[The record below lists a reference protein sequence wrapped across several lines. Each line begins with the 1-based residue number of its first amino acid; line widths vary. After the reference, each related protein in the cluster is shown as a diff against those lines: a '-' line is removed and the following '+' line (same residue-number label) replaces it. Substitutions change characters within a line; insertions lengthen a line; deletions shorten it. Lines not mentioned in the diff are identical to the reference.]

1 MTGRERV
8 IAAIERK
15 PLDRI
20 PRYDA
25 FWEDALERWQGEG
38 LCLPEARNITV
49 EGEQKQIGTPQ
60 GDYFDF
66 DIMPLYMDISMR
78 FPTGLVADDGVKI
91 TVADRCGYTAQK
103 FKGRASSMHFISH
116 MVEDEEDWEK
126 YKDRLTLDLS
136 DTSRVDCESYY
147 LHTKEY
153 PSWDGFQEIFRAYR
167 ETGKFIP
174 VTVYG
179 PWEAAWRHHGY
190 EASLM
195 DLIAEPEMMS
205 EMFEKLTELTIAT
218 VQHMID
224 LDCKPDAVWLIEDM
238 GGTHTTLFSPKVFK
252 ELMQPCHKKLGDFLH
267 ENGIYF
273 FMHSCGYIEPF
284 LPGLVEAGLDVIQ
297 AIQANTGMHVKDLK
311 PKFGD
316 KLTFFGNISVQNF
329 KEGSEAIEAELREKL
344 PIAMAGGGYIY
355 HSDHSIP
362 SEVSLETY
370 LHAMKVLDEIGS
382 YSLFA

>member
-38 LCLPEARNITV
+38 LCLPEARYITV

-66 DIMPLYMDISMR
+66 DFMPLYMDISMR

-205 EMFEKLTELTIAT
+205 EMFEKLTELTITT

-238 GGTHTTLFSPKVFK
+238 GGTHTPQVSPKVFK

>member
-8 IAAIERK
+8 IAAITRT

-25 FWEDALERWQGEG
+25 FWEDALERWEHEG
-38 LCLPEARNITV
+38 LCLPAPRTIVV
-49 EGEQKQIGTPQ
+49 EGETKQISTPVN
-60 GDYFDF
+60 DYFHF
-66 DIMPLYMDISMR
+66 DITPLYMDVSMR

-126 YKDRLTLDLS
+126 YKGRLSLDLN
-136 DTSRVDCESYY
+136 DTARVDCESYY

-153 PSWDGFQEIFRAYR
+153 PTWEGFTEIFRAYR
-167 ETGKFIP
+167 KLDTFIP

-190 EASLM
+190 ENSLM
-195 DLIAEPEMMS
+195 DLIAEPEIMG
-205 EMFEKLTELTIAT
+205 EMFQRFTDLTIAT

-224 LDCKPDAVWLIEDM
+224 LGCKPDAVWLTEDM
-238 GGTHTTLFSPKVFK
+238 GGTHTTLFSPKIFD
-252 ELMQPCHKKLGDFLH
+252 ELLFPCHKKLGEFLH
-267 ENGIYF
+267 SNGIYF
-273 FMHSCGYIEPF
+273 IMHSCGYIEPF

-297 AIQANTGMHVKDLK
+297 AIQANTGMHIKDLK

-316 KLTFFGNISVQNF
+316 KLTFFGNISVQSF
-329 KEGSEAIEAELREKL
+329 KNGKEAIEAELREKI
-344 PIAMAGGGYIY
+344 PIAMKNGGYIY

-362 SEVSLETY
+362 PEVSLETY
-370 LHAMKVLDEIGS
+370 LHTMNVLDEIGC
-382 YSLFA
+382 YE

>member
-8 IAAIERK
+8 IAALTRT

-20 PRYDA
+20 PLYDA
-25 FWEDALERWQGEG
+25 FWEDALERWEHEG
-38 LCLPEARNITV
+38 LCLPAPRTIVV
-49 EGEQKQIGTPQ
+49 EGETKQISTPVN
-60 GDYFDF
+60 DYFNF
-66 DIMPLYMDISMR
+66 DITPLYMDVSMR

-103 FKGRASSMHFISH
+103 FKGRASSMHFLSH

-126 YKDRLTLDLS
+126 YKDRLSLDLN
-136 DTSRVDCESYY
+136 DTARVDCESYY

-153 PSWDGFQEIFRAYR
+153 PTWEGFTEIFRAYR
-167 ETGKFIP
+167 KLETFIP

-190 EASLM
+190 ENSLM
-195 DLIAEPEMMS
+195 DLIAEPEMMG
-205 EMFEKLTELTIAT
+205 EMFCRFTDLTIAT

-224 LDCKPDAVWLIEDM
+224 LGCKPDAVWLTEDM
-238 GGTHTTLFSPKVFK
+238 GGTHTTLFSPKIFD
-252 ELMQPCHKKLGDFLH
+252 ELLFPCHKKLGEFLH
-267 ENGIYF
+267 SNGIYF
-273 FMHSCGYIEPF
+273 MMHSCGYIEPF

-297 AIQANTGMHVKDLK
+297 AIQANTGMHIKDLK

-316 KLTFFGNISVQNF
+316 KLTFFGNISVQSF
-329 KEGSEAIEAELREKL
+329 KNGKEAIEAELREKI
-344 PIAMAGGGYIY
+344 PIAMKNGGYIY

-362 SEVSLETY
+362 PEVSLETY
-370 LHAMKVLDEIGS
+370 LHTMKVLDEIGC
-382 YSLFA
+382 YE

>member
-1 MTGRERV
+1 MTSRERV
-8 IAAIERK
+8 IAAIERM

-25 FWEDALERWQGEG
+25 FWEDALERWVLEG
-38 LCLPEARNITV
+38 LVLPAPHTITV
-49 EGEQKQIGTPQ
+49 EGETKQIGTPA
-60 GDYFDF
+60 GEYFDF
-66 DIMPLYMDISMR
+66 DIAPVYMDISMR

-116 MVEDEEDWEK
+116 MVEDEEDWET
-126 YKDRLTLDLS
+126 YKNRLTLDLN
-136 DTSRVDCESYY
+136 DTARVDSDSYY

-153 PSWDGFQEIFRAYR
+153 PTWAGFREIFWAYR
-167 ETGKFIP
+167 ETGKFVP

-195 DLIAEPEMMS
+195 DLVAEPEMMA
-205 EMFEKLTELTIAT
+205 EMFEAFTDLTIET
-218 VQHMID
+218 VKHMMA

-238 GGTHTTLFSPKVFK
+238 GGTYTTLFSPKVFDK
-252 ELMQPCHKKLGDFLH
+252 LLLPCHRRLSKFLH

-284 LPGLVEAGLDVIQ
+284 IPGLVEAGLDVLQ
-297 AIQANTGMHVKDLK
+297 AIQANTGMDVRKLK
-311 PKFGD
+311 AEFGD
-316 KLTFFGNISVQNF
+316 KLTFFGNISEQSF
-329 KEGSEAIEAELREKL
+329 KEGPKAIEAELREKI
-344 PIAMAGGGYIY
+344 PIAMAGGGYMY

-362 SEVSLETY
+362 PEVSLETY
-370 LHAMKVLDEIGS
+370 RHTMAVLDEIGA
-382 YSLFA
+382 YK

>member
-8 IAAIERK
+8 IAAITRT

-25 FWEDALERWQGEG
+25 FWEDALERWEHEG
-38 LCLPEARNITV
+38 LCLPAPRTIVV
-49 EGEQKQIGTPQ
+49 EGETKQISTPVN
-60 GDYFDF
+60 DYFNF
-66 DIMPLYMDISMR
+66 DITPLYMDVSMR

-103 FKGRASSMHFISH
+103 FKGRASSMHFLSH

-126 YKDRLTLDLS
+126 YKGRLTLDLN
-136 DTSRVDCESYY
+136 DTARVDCESYY

-153 PSWDGFQEIFRAYR
+153 PTWEGFTEIFRAYR
-167 ETGKFIP
+167 KLDTFIP

-190 EASLM
+190 ENSLM
-195 DLIAEPEMMS
+195 DLIAEPEMMG
-205 EMFEKLTELTIAT
+205 EMFQRFTDLTIAT

-224 LDCKPDAVWLIEDM
+224 LGCKPDAVWLTEDM
-238 GGTHTTLFSPKVFK
+238 GGTHTTLFSPKIFD
-252 ELMQPCHKKLGDFLH
+252 ELLFPCHKKLGEFLH
-267 ENGIYF
+267 SNGIYF
-273 FMHSCGYIEPF
+273 MMHSCGYIEPF

-297 AIQANTGMHVKDLK
+297 AIQANTGMHIKDLK

-316 KLTFFGNISVQNF
+316 KLTFFGNISVQSF
-329 KEGSEAIEAELREKL
+329 KNGKEAIEAELWEKI
-344 PIAMAGGGYIY
+344 PIAMKNGGYIY

-362 SEVSLETY
+362 PEVSLETY
-370 LHAMKVLDEIGS
+370 LHTMKVLDEIGC
-382 YSLFA
+382 YE